1 MTTTE
6 TSPECSAVNK
16 SRKPVLAVM
25 GEFSVGKSTLTNLLL
40 GSEPLPVKVTA
51 TQLPPV
57 WISYGDQEPFREDL
71 EGNIHPVDLGK
82 IDEIPLE
89 QTSVIRLFLKAD
101 ILEMCDFIDMPGIS
115 DPNMSSDIW
124 QRVIHHAD
132 GVLWCT
138 HATQAWR
145 QSEAAVWKAMS
156 PDLFSKSY
164 LLITRIDKLLTLKD
178 RSRVEKRV
186 RRETQGLFAE
196 VFPISLTQAVA
207 ATDDRE
213 QWEQSGAEAF
223 SQSLIDLLH
232 KLNVSLEPPESPNL
246 RKPVSENEGQE
257 TQKIFQLN
265 ARVKEEQ
272 PCQVAVSP
280 VRVKLVSSA
289 GTQSAR
295 PSRHERQSLTTE
307 MNLANVRDV

>member
-1 MTTTE
+1 MTNTE
-6 TSPECSAVNK
+6 QSPESSTVNN
-16 SRKPVLAVM
+16 SRKPVLAIM
-25 GEFSVGKSTLTNLLL
+25 GEFSVGKSTLTNLLV
-40 GSEPLPVKVTA
+40 GSDPLPVKVTA

-115 DPNMSSDIW
+115 DPNMSSDVW
-124 QRVIHHAD
+124 QRVIHNAD

-145 QSEAAVWKAMS
+145 QSEAAVWKAM
-156 PDLFSKSY
+156 PHDLFSKSY

-178 RSRVEKRV
+178 RGRVEKRV

-223 SQSLIDLLH
+223 SLSLIDLLQ
-232 KLNVSLEPPESPNL
+232 KLNESLEPPETPNL
-246 RKPVSENEGQE
+246 RKPVAADESQE
-257 TQKIFQLN
+257 PQKIFQLN
-265 ARVKEEQ
+265 PKANDEQ

-280 VRVKLVSSA
+280 ARVKVVSSA
-289 GTQSAR
+289 GTQTAR
-295 PSRHERQSLTTE
+295 PPRHARQPLTTE
-307 MNLANVRDV
+307 TNLANVRDV